1 MRTINQDTVNS
12 FYLFRNQKY
21 SRILKEAQKTR
32 AKLERK
38 IKQEKQ
44 LENQQKYALTFAF
57 RQREEIQIDFLVE
70 RIVNKWQSEME
81 KIRST

>member
-44 LENQQKYALTFAF
+44 LEN
-57 RQREEIQIDFLVE
+57 
-70 RIVNKWQSEME
+70 
-81 KIRST
+81 